1 MQTDDSDNGLSL
13 VIRVVLPV
21 MGEEKV
27 NTFTKGNLCPAS
39 RQQVE
44 GRELF
49 LHFGFSIAFSSKQF
63 LCYSGVFGGGIF

>member
-21 MGEEKV
+21 MGEERV

-39 RQQVE
+39 RQQV
-44 GRELF
+44 GGQR
-49 LHFGFSIAFSSKQF
+49 AFSAVWLLNCPQLKTIPM
-63 LCYSGVFGGGIF
+63 L